1 MRASCRCR
9 WQATGPG
16 SSLWCRHPAGPQAAR
31 TRGRHRRRPLPPP
44 AAAGEQLRGAWLNE
58 QLRRVGV
65 CAALPAAGR
74 SAGASEQGALGL
86 GEQPAGRFQG
96 AVRVCKQQ
104 LAARASTASP
114 SKWRAPAHVCSFA
127 GNTNGIMELDRS
139 WEAYEGGRPAG
150 ARGDGRPAGGRQVPP
165 PRRANGA
172 RYLEALLCAVPPV
185 PGHLFSSEETQN
197 RPESGT
203 LKHNVCCQVYRTL
216 SKHDMQ
222 HSLVLGKCLCLASRQ
237 AG

>member
-96 AVRVCKQQ
+96 AARVCKQQ
-104 LAARASTASP
+104 LAARASRALLLPAS
-114 SKWRAPAHVCSFA
+114 
-127 GNTNGIMELDRS
+127 
-139 WEAYEGGRPAG
+139 GGRPLTCVLSLETPMELWNSTAAG
-150 ARGDGRPAGGRQVPP
+150 KHMRAAGLRARGVMGAQLAGGRCH
-165 PRRANGA
+165 PRAALTAPATWKPCSA
-172 RYLEALLCAVPPV
+172 RFPPV
-185 PGHLFSSEETQN
+185 PGHRFS
-197 RPESGT
+197 
-203 LKHNVCCQVYRTL
+203 
-216 SKHDMQ
+216 
-222 HSLVLGKCLCLASRQ
+222 
-237 AG
+237 